1 VKAPGGPSYRHIER
15 LMRSKA
21 LHTVCEE
28 ANCPNIGECWERGT
42 ATFMILG
49 DTCTRRC
56 GFCNVKSGVP
66 DLVDRAEPLR
76 VAHAVEQMGLRHCV
90 VTSVDRDDLPDL
102 GAGAFAATIR
112 AIRRRAPGC
121 AVEVLTPDFRGQEM
135 PLARVIDARPDVFNH
150 NVETVPRLYPRARRG
165 SDFLRSCR
173 VLRNAREM
181 DAGVVTKSGLM
192 VGLGET
198 MDEMLDAFAVLRDHG
213 VQVLTVGQYLRPS
226 EQHLPV
232 VRYWTPAEFAHL
244 EREAYGLG
252 FESVASG
259 PLVRSSYHADEQ
271 VPVRRAAGNAG
282 T

>member
-1 VKAPGGPSYRHIER
+1 VTERLHVTRSRANPGGAADVDADVVPFRSRKPPWLKVKAPGGPAYRHIER

-28 ANCPNIGECWERGT
+28 ANCPNIGECWGRGT

-66 DLVDRAEPLR
+66 EVVDRAEPLR
-76 VAHAVEQMGLRHCV
+76 VAHAVAQMSLRHCV

-112 AIRRRAPGC
+112 AIRHRAPDC

-165 SDFLRSCR
+165 SEFRRSCR
-173 VLRNAREM
+173 VLQNAKRM
-181 DAGVVTKSGLM
+181 DPGVVTK
-192 VGLGET
+192 
-198 MDEMLDAFAVLRDHG
+198 
-213 VQVLTVGQYLRPS
+213 
-226 EQHLPV
+226 
-232 VRYWTPAEFAHL
+232 
-244 EREAYGLG
+244 
-252 FESVASG
+252 
-259 PLVRSSYHADEQ
+259 
-271 VPVRRAAGNAG
+271 
-282 T
+282 